1 MKFFFILILVLK
13 NFYVSLISCSEMSI
27 LKWDQKI
34 NNFVLIMNKSDPQ
47 EVEERNSRVLQSRL
61 LEMHNFQKAPVRIG
75 YFEEKPIM
83 VTYDNGTKITGIV
96 GEIWNTLSDHLNFT
110 LVLVKSETEIF
121 SKLRG
126 DVVDG
131 VLGIL
136 INNSTD
142 IIPNALM
149 LRPGSSIMTSISPY
163 WDDTTRMFIRSE
175 YSSNKSWL
183 LKIFSFNV
191 LLFIIVIMMIFSA
204 LGFILENFSNRAK
217 TQKKVTGIQDHI
229 FYTFAAFCSQGS
241 FQKQHNDYK
250 IFEFSRR
257 IFTWFLLLTVSSH
270 LISLMTNT
278 EVKPPFLHLDSLL
291 LRTKYKILLLEGSLI
306 DHKFQSI
313 VIKLIQLNVFRI
325 FQPRILYMKSKAEMY
340 KNICYSKDGEYAV
353 IETLA
358 KRYSKEMKMCKLE
371 PTGRAVE
378 KSWAAAIIA
387 IGFKY
392 KRSFDIGIIRLRE
405 VGILSRSKRYL
416 TRTDH
421 EILDSHPT
429 IIEFQHVYGLFI
441 ILLLGSSVSVI
452 ILIGENIFFWC
463 YQRKKNLKLK
473 QSIRKKRFKKLRRKD
488 GIKKE
493 TISHKINC

>member
-1 MKFFFILILVLK
+1 
-13 NFYVSLISCSEMSI
+13 MSI

-163 WDDTTRMFIRSE
+163 WDDT
-175 YSSNKSWL
+175 
-183 LKIFSFNV
+183 
-191 LLFIIVIMMIFSA
+191 A

-392 KRSFDIGIIRLRE
+392 KRSFDIGYE
-405 VGILSRSKRYL
+405 
-416 TRTDH
+416 
-421 EILDSHPT
+421 
-429 IIEFQHVYGLFI
+429 
-441 ILLLGSSVSVI
+441 
-452 ILIGENIFFWC
+452 
-463 YQRKKNLKLK
+463 
-473 QSIRKKRFKKLRRKD
+473 
-488 GIKKE
+488 
-493 TISHKINC
+493 